1 MSSIVTV
8 MEQFKYLKTCDLD
21 VIRMNIKHTNIHT
34 IHILVYIYTCE
45 LIHTSSLKN
54 PLNILCSTPKDTLN
68 SLNMNCRKHATI
80 GIHVLL

>member
-34 IHILVYIYTCE
+34 IHILVY
-45 LIHTSSLKN
+45 
-54 PLNILCSTPKDTLN
+54 
-68 SLNMNCRKHATI
+68 
-80 GIHVLL
+80 